1 MLTKSNYNFGGI
13 DMNTSETSLGT
24 VIHERRSVRKYDP
37 NFKIS
42 QEEILDILKEA
53 TLAPSSSNLQP
64 WKFLVIQDEET
75 KKELRMIANNQEQVE
90 TSSAVI
96 AILGDRE
103 MYRNGEKV
111 YRSSFEAGYMD
122 ETTMN
127 RMIENTNK
135 LYPAA
140 PVGIRENI
148 ASFDAGLVSM
158 QLMLVARA
166 RGYDTVPMGGFN
178 KQQFIEKFN
187 IDGRYMPVLLLSIGK
202 AAAPGHPSTRIP
214 VEEIVEF
221 I

>member
-1 MLTKSNYNFGGI
+1 
-13 DMNTSETSLGT
+13 MNKSETNLST
-24 VIHERRSVRKYDP
+24 VLRERRSVRKYDH

-42 QEEILDILKEA
+42 QEEILEILEEA
-53 TLAPSSSNLQP
+53 ALAPSSSNLQP

-96 AILGDRE
+96 AVLGDRE
-103 MYRNGEKV
+103 MYRNAEQV

-135 LYPAA
+135 LYPSA

-148 ASFDAGLVSM
+148 ASFDAGLISM
-158 QLMLVARA
+158 QLMLIARA

-187 IDGRYMPVLLLSIGK
+187 IDERYMPVLLLPIGK
-202 AAAPGHPSTRIP
+202 AAAPGHPTTRIP

>member
-1 MLTKSNYNFGGI
+1 
-13 DMNTSETSLGT
+13 MNTSETSLAT
-24 VIHERRSVRKYDP
+24 VIRERRSVRKYDP
-37 NFKIS
+37 TVKIS

-64 WKFLVIQDEET
+64 WKFLVIQDQET

-96 AILGDRE
+96 AVLGDRE

-135 LYPAA
+135 LYPSA

-158 QLMLVARA
+158 QLMLIARA

-187 IDGRYMPVLLLSIGK
+187 IDGRYMPVLLLALGK
-202 AAAPGHPSTRIP
+202 AAVPGHPTTRLPI
-214 VEEIVEF
+214 EEIVEF

>member
-1 MLTKSNYNFGGI
+1 
-13 DMNTSETSLGT
+13 MNKSETSLSS
-24 VIHERRSVRKYDP
+24 VILERRSVRKYDP
-37 NFKIS
+37 DFKIS

-53 TLAPSSSNLQP
+53 SLAPSSSNLQP
-64 WKFLVIQDEET
+64 WKFLVIQDDET
-75 KKELRMIANNQEQVE
+75 KKALRLIANNQEQVE

-96 AILGDRE
+96 AVLADRE

-140 PVGIRENI
+140 PVDIRENI
-148 ASFDAGLVSM
+148 ASFDAGLISM
-158 QLMLVARA
+158 QIMLIARA
-166 RGYDTVPMGGFN
+166 KGYDTVPMGGFN
-178 KQQFIEKFN
+178 KQQFSEKFN
-187 IDGRYMPVLLLSIGK
+187 IDERYMPALLLPIGK
-202 AAAPGHPSTRIP
+202 AAVPGHPTTRIP

>member
-1 MLTKSNYNFGGI
+1 
-13 DMNTSETSLGT
+13 MNKSETSLSS
-24 VIHERRSVRKYDP
+24 VIRERRSVRKYDP
-37 NFKIS
+37 SFKIS

-53 TLAPSSSNLQP
+53 ALAPSSSNLQP

-96 AILGDRE
+96 AVLGDRE

-111 YRSSFEAGYMD
+111 YRSSYEAGYMD
-122 ETTMN
+122 ETTMS

-135 LYPAA
+135 LYPSA
-140 PVGIRENI
+140 PVAIRENI
-148 ASFDAGLVSM
+148 ASFDAGLISM
-158 QLMLVARA
+158 QLMLIAKA

-187 IDGRYMPVLLLSIGK
+187 IDGRYMPVLLLPIGK
-202 AAAPGHPSTRIP
+202 AAAPGHPTTRVP
-214 VEEIVEF
+214 VEEIVDF

>member
-1 MLTKSNYNFGGI
+1 
-13 DMNTSETSLGT
+13 MNKSETSLSS
-24 VIHERRSVRKYDP
+24 VIRERRSVRKYDP
-37 NFKIS
+37 SFKIS

-53 TLAPSSSNLQP
+53 ALAPSSSNLQP

-96 AILGDRE
+96 AVLGDRE

-111 YRSSFEAGYMD
+111 YRSSYEAGYMD
-122 ETTMN
+122 ETTMS

-135 LYPAA
+135 LYPSA
-140 PVGIRENI
+140 PVAIRENI
-148 ASFDAGLVSM
+148 ASFDAGLISM
-158 QLMLVARA
+158 QLMLIAKA

-187 IDGRYMPVLLLSIGK
+187 IDERYMPVLLLALGK
-202 AAAPGHPSTRIP
+202 AAQTGHPTTRIP